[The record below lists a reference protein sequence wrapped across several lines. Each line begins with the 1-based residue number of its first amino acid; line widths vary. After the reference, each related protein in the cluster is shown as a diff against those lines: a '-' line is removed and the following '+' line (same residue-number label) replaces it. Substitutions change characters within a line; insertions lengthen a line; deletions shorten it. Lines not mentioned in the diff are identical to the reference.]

1 MIMKIINKSYPSSRY
16 CSHITTNNILGEVS
30 KRNSYILRLCA
41 LVSQFIGVNVVNKG
55 HVIMLTFTY
64 NNEHLPFAINPETN
78 ERVPVFNREHIK
90 TFLNRLK
97 VRHSRFMKGFYK
109 YFLCFEYGKNTKRQH
124 MHALFCLSSEC
135 DLKLF
140 IDTCREL
147 WTYGY
152 MFPSPH
158 GNPYQKAQLRHA
170 GKGASYAAKY
180 VCKDLSYYELPAVQ
194 RYIEY
199 IEKQS
204 DDDKKILRNGLP
216 RIYQSNGIGANLLDQ
231 LDNNFDEVVKY
242 GILNPLTNK
251 RAPIPYY
258 VYNKYFFKTIPALD
272 SRLGKNGKMLY
283 DRVMI
288 KDDSSYLDYKLE
300 QLNKSIERSCMF
312 FDNSVLTFKVMS
324 PNAETLYNTVAKLKY
339 VTGIDDTYTLSYMF
353 QVYKNYV
360 RCASDK
366 LLYCVDT
373 FNDLFTVDF
382 VKNFLIDSL
391 DVYKN
396 YKDSLDYNK
405 VFPITSCFTHSD
417 TARAIFDCLN
427 ILCDVYSY
435 FLEDIQLIRESDFQK
450 QEKVRELLRT
460 YNYPVNLC

>member
-1 MIMKIINKSYPSSRY
+1 MKIINKSYPSSRY
-16 CSHITTNNILGEVS
+16 CSHITTNNILGEVT

-41 LVSQFIGVNVVNKG
+41 LVSQFIGVNVINKG

-64 NNEHLPFAINPETN
+64 NNENLPFALNPETN
-78 ERVPVFNREHIK
+78 ERVPVFNREHVK

-109 YFLCFEYGKNTKRQH
+109 YFFCFEYGKNTKRQH

-140 IDTCREL
+140 VDTCREL

-180 VCKDLSYYELPAVQ
+180 VCKDLSYYEMPIVQ
-194 RYIEY
+194 RYVEY

-204 DDDKKILRNGLP
+204 DEDKKILRNGLP
-216 RIYQSNGIGANLLDQ
+216 RIYQSNFIGANLLDQ
-231 LDNNFDEVVKY
+231 LDSNFDEVIKY

-258 VYNKYFFKTIPALD
+258 VYNKYFFKTVPAFD
-272 SRLGKNGKMLY
+272 SRIGKNGKTLY
-283 DRVMI
+283 DRIMI
-288 KDDSSYLDYKLE
+288 RDDSSYLDYKLE

-312 FDNSVLTFKVMS
+312 FDNSALSFKAIA
-324 PNAETLYNTVAKLKY
+324 PNAETLYNTVAKLKS

-366 LLYCVDT
+366 LLYCVDN
-373 FNDLFTVDF
+373 FCDLFTVDF

-391 DVYKN
+391 NVYKN
-396 YKDSLDYNK
+396 YKDSLEYNK

-417 TARAIFDCLN
+417 TARVIFDCLN

-450 QEKVRELLRT
+450 QEKVREMLRT

>member
-1 MIMKIINKSYPSSRY
+1 MKIINKSYPSSRY
-16 CSHITTNNILGEVS
+16 CSHITTNNILGEVT

-41 LVSQFIGVNVVNKG
+41 LVSQFIGVNVINKG

-64 NNEHLPFAINPETN
+64 NNENLPFAINPETN
-78 ERVPVFNREHIK
+78 ERVPVFNRDHVK

-97 VRHSRFMKGFYK
+97 VRHSRFMNGYYK
-109 YFLCFEYGKNTKRQH
+109 YFFCFEYGKNTKRQH

-135 DLKLF
+135 DLRLF

-147 WTYGY
+147 WNFGY
-152 MFPSPH
+152 MFPAPH

-180 VCKDLSYYELPAVQ
+180 VCKDLSYYEMPVVQ
-194 RYIEY
+194 RYVEY
-199 IEKQS
+199 IDKQS
-204 DDDKKILRNGLP
+204 DEDKKILRNGLP
-216 RIYQSNGIGANLLDQ
+216 RIYQSNGIGSNLLDQ
-231 LDNNFDEVVKY
+231 LDSNFDEVVKY

-258 VYNKYFFKTIPALD
+258 VYNKYFFKTVPAFD

-288 KDDSSYLDYKLE
+288 KDDFSYLDYKLE
-300 QLNKSIERSCMF
+300 QLNKSVERSCMF
-312 FDNSVLTFKVMS
+312 FDNSALSFKTIA
-324 PNAETLYNTVAKLKY
+324 PNAETLYNTVEKLKSL
-339 VTGIDDTYTLSYMF
+339 TCIDDSYTLSYMF

-373 FNDLFTVDF
+373 FNDLFTIAF

-391 DVYKN
+391 NVYKN
-396 YKDSLDYNK
+396 YKDSLEYNK
-405 VFPITSCFTHSD
+405 VFPITLCFTHND

>member
-1 MIMKIINKSYPSSRY
+1 MKIINKSYPSSRY
-16 CSHITTNNILGEVS
+16 CSHITTNNILGEVT
-30 KRNSYILRLCA
+30 KRNSYVLRLCA
-41 LVSQFIGVNVVNKG
+41 LVSQFIGVNVINKG

-64 NNEHLPFAINPETN
+64 NNENLPFAINPETN
-78 ERVPVFNREHIK
+78 ERVPVFNREHVK
-90 TFLNRLK
+90 MFLNRLK
-97 VRHSRFMKGFYK
+97 VRHSRFMRGFYK
-109 YFLCFEYGKNTKRQH
+109 YFFCFEYGKNTKRQH
-124 MHALFCLSSEC
+124 IHALFCLSSEC
-135 DLKLF
+135 DLRLF

-147 WTYGY
+147 WTFGH
-152 MFPSPH
+152 MFPAPF

-180 VCKDLSYYELPAVQ
+180 VCKDLSYYEMPVVQ

-204 DDDKKILRNGLP
+204 DEDKKILRNGLP
-216 RIYQSNGIGANLLDQ
+216 RIYQSNGIGSNLIDQ
-231 LDNNFDEVVKY
+231 LDSNFDEVVKY

-258 VYNKYFFKTIPALD
+258 VYNKYFFKTIPAFD
-272 SRLGKNGKMLY
+272 SRVGKNGKTLY

-288 KDDSSYLDYKLE
+288 KDDSSFLDYKLE

-312 FDNSVLTFKVMS
+312 FDNSALSFKTIA
-324 PNAETLYNTVAKLKY
+324 PNAETLYNTVLKLKSI
-339 VTGIDDTYTLSYMF
+339 TGIDDTYTLSFMF
-353 QVYKNYV
+353 QVYKSYV

-382 VKNFLIDSL
+382 VKNFLVDSL
-391 DVYKN
+391 NVYKN
-396 YKDSLDYNK
+396 YKDSLEYNK
-405 VFPITSCFTHSD
+405 VFPITSCFTHND
-417 TARAIFDCLN
+417 IARAIFDCLN

>member
-1 MIMKIINKSYPSSRY
+1 MKIINKSYPSSRY
-16 CSHITTNNILGEVS
+16 CSHITTNNTLGEVT

-64 NNEHLPFAINPETN
+64 NNDNLPFVINPETY
-78 ERVPVFNREHIK
+78 ERVPVFNREHVK

-97 VRHSRFMKGFYK
+97 VRHSRFMNGFYK
-109 YFLCFEYGKNTKRQH
+109 YFICFEYGKNTKRQH

-152 MFPSPH
+152 MFPEPY

-180 VCKDLSYYELPAVQ
+180 VCKDLSYYELPVVQ

-204 DDDKKILRNGLP
+204 DEDKKILRIGLP

-231 LDNNFDEVVKY
+231 LDSNFDEVIKY

-258 VYNKYFFKTIPALD
+258 VYNKYFFKTVPAFD
-272 SRLGKNGKMLY
+272 SRIGKNGKILY
-283 DRVMI
+283 DRIMI

-312 FDNSVLTFKVMS
+312 FDNSALSFKAFA
-324 PNAETLYNTVAKLKY
+324 PNAETLYNTVEKLKSI
-339 VTGIDDTYTLSYMF
+339 TGIDNTYTLSYMF

-366 LLYCVDT
+366 LLYCVDS
-373 FNDLFTVDF
+373 FSDLFTVDF

-391 DVYKN
+391 NVYKN
-396 YKDSLDYNK
+396 YKDSLEYNK

>member
-1 MIMKIINKSYPSSRY
+1 MKIINKSYPSSRY
-16 CSHITTNNILGEVS
+16 CSHITTNNILGEVT

-41 LVSQFIGVNVVNKG
+41 LVSQFIGVNVINKG

-64 NNEHLPFAINPETN
+64 NNENLPFAINPETN
-78 ERVPVFNREHIK
+78 ERVPVFNREHVK

-109 YFLCFEYGKNTKRQH
+109 YFFCFEYGKNTKRQH

-140 IDTCREL
+140 VDTCREL

-158 GNPYQKAQLRHA
+158 GNPYQNAQLRHA

-180 VCKDLSYYELPAVQ
+180 VCKDLSYYEMPIVQ
-194 RYIEY
+194 RYVEY

-204 DDDKKILRNGLP
+204 DEDKKILRNGLP
-216 RIYQSNGIGANLLDQ
+216 RIYQSNFIGANLLDQ
-231 LDNNFDEVVKY
+231 LDSNFDEVIKY

-258 VYNKYFFKTIPALD
+258 VYNKYFFKTVPAFD
-272 SRLGKNGKMLY
+272 SRIGKNGKTLY
-283 DRVMI
+283 DRIMI
-288 KDDSSYLDYKLE
+288 RDDSSYLDYKLE

-312 FDNSVLTFKVMS
+312 FDNSALSFKAIA
-324 PNAETLYNTVAKLKY
+324 PNAETLYNTVAKLKS

-366 LLYCVDT
+366 LLYCVDN
-373 FNDLFTVDF
+373 FCDLFTVDF

-391 DVYKN
+391 NVYKN
-396 YKDSLDYNK
+396 YKDSLEYNK

-417 TARAIFDCLN
+417 TARVIFDCLN

-450 QEKVRELLRT
+450 QEKVREMLRT

>member
-1 MIMKIINKSYPSSRY
+1 MKIINKSYPSSRY
-16 CSHITTNNILGEVS
+16 CSHITTNNVLGDVT

-41 LVSQFIGVNVVNKG
+41 LVSQFIGVNVINKG

-64 NNEHLPFAINPETN
+64 NNENLPFAFNPETN
-78 ERVPVFNREHIK
+78 ERVPVFNRDHVK
-90 TFLNRLK
+90 MFLNRLK
-97 VRHSRFMKGFYK
+97 VRHSRFMRGFYK
-109 YFLCFEYGKNTKRQH
+109 YFFCFEYGKNTKRQH

-135 DLKLF
+135 DLRLF

-147 WTYGY
+147 WTYGF
-152 MFPSPH
+152 MFPSPN

-180 VCKDLSYYELPAVQ
+180 VCKDLSYYEMPVVQ
-194 RYIEY
+194 RYVEY

-204 DDDKKILRNGLP
+204 DEDKKILRNGLP

-251 RAPIPYY
+251 RSPIPYY
-258 VYNKYFFKTIPALD
+258 VYNKYFFKTIPAFD
-272 SRLGKNGKMLY
+272 SRVGKNGKTLY

-312 FDNSVLTFKVMS
+312 FDNSALSFKAIA
-324 PNAETLYNTVAKLKY
+324 PNAVTLYNTVEKLKSI
-339 VTGIDDTYTLSYMF
+339 TGIDDTYTLSYLF

-373 FNDLFTVDF
+373 FNDLFTIDF

-391 DVYKN
+391 NVYKN

-435 FLEDIQLIRESDFQK
+435 FLEDIQMIRESDFQK

>member
-1 MIMKIINKSYPSSRY
+1 MKIINKSYPSSRY
-16 CSHITTNNILGEVS
+16 CSYITANSTLGEVT

-41 LVSQFIGVNVVNKG
+41 LVSQFIGPNVVNRG
-55 HVIMLTFTY
+55 NVIMLTFTY
-64 NNEHLPFAINPETN
+64 NNESLPFAINPETN
-78 ERVPVFNREHIK
+78 ERVPVFNREHVK

-109 YFLCFEYGKNTKRQH
+109 YFICFEYGKNTKRQH
-124 MHALFCLSSEC
+124 MHALFCLSPEC
-135 DLKLF
+135 DLRLF

-147 WTYGY
+147 WTCGF
-152 MFPSPH
+152 MFPAPH
-158 GNPYQKAQLRHA
+158 GNPYEKAKLRHA

-180 VCKDLSYYELPAVQ
+180 VCKDLSYYEMPVVQ

-204 DDDKKILRNGLP
+204 DDDKKLLRNGLP
-216 RIYQSNGIGANLLDQ
+216 RIYQSNGIGANLLVQ
-231 LDNNFDEVVKY
+231 LDNNFDEVIKY

-258 VYNKYFFKTIPALD
+258 VYNKYFFKTVPAFD
-272 SRLGKNGKMLY
+272 SRVGKNNKPLY

-288 KDDSSYLDYKLE
+288 KDDSSFVVYKLE
-300 QLNKSIERSCMF
+300 QLNKSVERSCMF
-312 FDNSVLTFKVMS
+312 FDSTALTFKSMS
-324 PNAETLYNTVAKLKY
+324 KYADVLYNTVDKLKS
-339 VTGIDDTYTLSYMF
+339 VTGIDDTYTLSYVF

-360 RCASDK
+360 RCASDR
-366 LLYCVDT
+366 LLYCVET

-382 VKNFLIDSL
+382 VEQFLIKSL
-391 DVYKN
+391 DVYQN

-405 VFPITSCFTHSD
+405 SFPIISCFTHND
-417 TARAIFDCLN
+417 TARAVFDCLN
-427 ILCDVYSY
+427 VLCDVYSY
-435 FLEDIQLIRESDFQK
+435 FLEDIQMIRESDFQK
-450 QEKVRELLRT
+450 AETIREMLRE

>member
-1 MIMKIINKSYPSSRY
+1 MKIINKSYPSSRY
-16 CSHITTNNILGEVS
+16 CSHITINNTLGEVT

-97 VRHSRFMKGFYK
+97 VRHSRFMSGFYK

-147 WTYGY
+147 WNYGY

-180 VCKDLSYYELPAVQ
+180 VCKDLSYYEMPVVQ
-194 RYIEY
+194 RYLEY

-204 DDDKKILRNGLP
+204 DEDKKMLRNGLP
-216 RIYQSNGIGANLLDQ
+216 RIYQSNGIGSNLLDQ
-231 LDNNFDEVVKY
+231 LVSNFDDVVKY

-258 VYNKYFFKTIPALD
+258 IYNKYFFKTIPAFD
-272 SRLGKNGKMLY
+272 SRVGKNGKTLY

-300 QLNKSIERSCMF
+300 QLNKSIDCSCMF
-312 FDNSVLTFKVMS
+312 FDNSALSFKAIA
-324 PNAETLYNTVAKLKY
+324 PNAEMLYNTVEKLKSI
-339 VTGIDDTYTLSYMF
+339 TGIDDTYTLSYMF
-353 QVYKNYV
+353 QVYKNYI

-382 VKNFLIDSL
+382 VKNFLVDSL
-391 DVYKN
+391 NVYKN
-396 YKDSLDYNK
+396 YKDSLEYNK

-450 QEKVRELLRT
+450 SETIREMLRE